1 MEETEGNLKELNQDL
16 DLVQILLEKR
26 NIKKKH
32 KDRLETKYNIRRK
45 RVNIV
50 WEEMKQRIT
59 AMGAK
64 NKLFNST
71 INQYRPNRMFVNNK
85 G

>member
-1 MEETEGNLKELNQDL
+1 MEETEGKLKELNQDL

-32 KDRLETKYNIRRK
+32 KDRLERKYNIRRK